1 MKLIS
6 PALLALT
13 LFSAGALAVN
23 NPYQL
28 TPEADVATLHQ
39 QTLPDFWRQ
48 HAVESAFKGKDGI
61 TTRYAAL
68 RQAKVDRAI
77 LIVNGRVES
86 YLKYQELAWDLWR
99 QGYSLYLID
108 HRGQGLSD
116 RLLADQEK
124 GYVDQFDDYVLDLKQ
139 FHDEVIAQDQPAK
152 LFLLAHSMGGAIS
165 ARYLER
171 WPGDIEAAVLSSP
184 MMGINLGGLP
194 KWLAKGLAATIGTV
208 GGWLG
213 EPPYGPGQGPYESH
227 GFADNGLSHSAAR
240 YQAFRELYEQRPQI
254 KLGGATAHWIYQGLT
269 GADAAV
275 AEAGAIKTPLLLL
288 QAGDDGV
295 VDNAA
300 QDAFCALA
308 RCEGG
313 KPLRIEGAWHELFME
328 ADPQRQA
335 ALNATLAFFARY

>member
-1 MKLIS
+1 MKLNHL
-6 PALLALT
+6 PLLALT

-48 HAVESAFKGKDGI
+48 HAVESAFKGKDGVTI
-61 TTRYAAL
+61 RYAAL

-99 QGYSLYLID
+99 QGYTLYLID

-171 WPGDIEAAVLSSP
+171 WPDDIEAAVLSSP

-227 GFADNGLSHSAAR
+227 DFADNGLSHSEAR

-254 KLGGATAHWIYQGLT
+254 KLGVPPPT
-269 GADAAV
+269 GSIR
-275 AEAGAIKTPLLLL
+275 G
-288 QAGDDGV
+288 
-295 VDNAA
+295 
-300 QDAFCALA
+300 
-308 RCEGG
+308 
-313 KPLRIEGAWHELFME
+313 
-328 ADPQRQA
+328 
-335 ALNATLAFFARY
+335 

>member
-1 MKLIS
+1 MKINCL
-6 PALLALT
+6 PLLALT

-23 NPYQL
+23 HAVPL
-28 TPEADVATLHQ
+28 TTEHEVPALYQ

-48 HAVESAFKGKDGI
+48 HAVEGAFKGKDGI
-61 TTRYAAL
+61 TIRYAAL

-108 HRGQGLSD
+108 HRGQGLSG
-116 RLLADQEK
+116 RMLADPEK
-124 GYVDQFDDYVLDLKQ
+124 GYVDQFDDYVVDLKQ
-139 FHDEVIAQDQPAK
+139 FHDEVIAQDKPAK

-171 WPGDIEAAVLSSP
+171 WPDDIQAAVLSSP

-194 KWLAKGLAATIGTV
+194 KWLAKGLAATMGRV
-208 GGWLG
+208 GGWFG
-213 EPPYGPGQGPYESH
+213 EAPYGPGQGPYEDH
-227 GFADNGLSHSAAR
+227 GFADNELTHSEAR
-240 YQAFRELYEQRPQI
+240 YQAFRQVYAQHPQI
-254 KLGGATAHWIYQGLT
+254 RLGGATAHWIHQGIA
-269 GADAAV
+269 GSDAAV
-275 AEAGAIKTPLLLL
+275 ANAGAIKTPLLVL
-288 QAGDDGV
+288 QAGDDSV

-300 QDAFCALA
+300 QDAFCANA

-313 KPLRIEGAWHELFME
+313 KPLRIEGAWHELFIE
-328 ADPQRQA
+328 ADPQRQV

>member
-48 HAVESAFKGKDGI
+48 HAVESAFKGKDG
-61 TTRYAAL
+61 TTIRYAAL

-116 RLLADQEK
+116 RLLADPEK

-139 FHDEVIAQDQPAK
+139 FHDEVIAPDQPAK

-208 GGWLG
+208 GCWLG

-227 GFADNGLSHSAAR
+227 AFADNGLSHSEAR

-275 AEAGAIKTPLLLL
+275 AGAGAIKTPLLLL
-288 QAGDDGV
+288 QAGDDSV

>member
-1 MKLIS
+1 MNLLS

-23 NPYQL
+23 NTYAL
-28 TPEADVATLHQ
+28 TSEADVATLHQ

-61 TTRYAAL
+61 TIRYAAL

-108 HRGQGLSD
+108 HRGQGLSE
-116 RLLADQEK
+116 RLLTDQEK

-171 WPGDIEAAVLSSP
+171 WPDDIEAAVLSSP

-227 GFADNGLSHSAAR
+227 DFADNGLSHSEAR
-240 YQAFRELYEQRPQI
+240 YQAFRELYEQHPQI

-275 AEAGAIKTPLLLL
+275 AEAGAIKTPLLVL

-300 QDAFCALA
+300 QDRFCTIAK
-308 RCEGG
+308 CEGG
-313 KPLRIEGAWHELFME
+313 KPLRIEGAWHELFIE
-328 ADPQRQA
+328 SDDKRQP
-335 ALNATLAFFARY
+335 ALTAMVDFFARF

>member
-1 MKLIS
+1 MK
-6 PALLALT
+6 PASLSLLALT
-13 LFSAGALAVN
+13 LFSAGALAVS

-28 TPEADVATLHQ
+28 TTEADVPALYQ

-48 HAVESAFKGKDGI
+48 HAVEGEFKGKDGV
-61 TTRYAAL
+61 TLRYAAL
-68 RQAKVDRAI
+68 RQPKIDRAI

-108 HRGQGLSD
+108 HRGQGMSD
-116 RLLADQEK
+116 RMLADKEK
-124 GYVDQFDDYVLDLKQ
+124 GYVDQFDDYVADLKQ
-139 FHDEVIAQDQPAK
+139 FHDEVIVPDKPAK

-171 WPGDIEAAVLSSP
+171 WPNDIQAAVLSSP

-208 GGWLG
+208 GGWVG
-213 EPPYGPGQGPYESH
+213 EPPYGPGQGPYEDH
-227 GFADNGLSHSAAR
+227 GFADNELTHSTAR
-240 YQAFRELYEQRPQI
+240 YQAFRQIYEQHPQVR
-254 KLGGATAHWIYQGLT
+254 LGGATAHWIHQAIT
-269 GADAAV
+269 GSDAAV
-275 AEAGAIKTPLLLL
+275 ADAGTIKTPLLLL
-288 QAGDDGV
+288 QAGEDSV

-300 QDAFCALA
+300 QEAFCAKA
-308 RCEGG
+308 QCDGS
-313 KPLRIEGAWHELFME
+313 KPLRIDGAWHELFIE

>member
-1 MKLIS
+1 MKLMP

-28 TPEADVATLHQ
+28 TPETDVATLHQ

-48 HAVESAFKGKDGI
+48 HAVEGAFKGKDGVTI
-61 TTRYAAL
+61 RYAAL

-116 RLLADQEK
+116 RLLADPEK

-227 GFADNGLSHSAAR
+227 AFADNGLSHSEAR

>member
-1 MKLIS
+1 MKLMP

-28 TPEADVATLHQ
+28 TPETDVATLHQ

-48 HAVESAFKGKDGI
+48 HAVEGAFKGKDGVTI
-61 TTRYAAL
+61 RYAAL

-116 RLLADQEK
+116 RLLADPEK

-227 GFADNGLSHSAAR
+227 AFADNGLSHSAAR